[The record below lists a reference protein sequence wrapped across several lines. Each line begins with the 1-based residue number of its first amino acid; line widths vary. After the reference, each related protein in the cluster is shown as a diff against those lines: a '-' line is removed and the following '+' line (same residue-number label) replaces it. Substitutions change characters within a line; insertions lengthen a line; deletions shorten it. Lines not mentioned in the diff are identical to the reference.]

1 MSEKSELKDAYL
13 KLIAPFP
20 AEAISWR
27 VGSTT
32 KDGSKG
38 MALAYIDA
46 RDAMNRLDRTV
57 GPHNW
62 SDDYKEVMGRI
73 VCNLSIRFP
82 GTNEWVVKSD
92 GAGDTDFEAEKG
104 GLSDAFK
111 RAAVKF
117 GIGRYLYDLPTV
129 WCPIEQRGRTSIIT
143 TPPTLPEWALP
154 KVEPKEGA

>member
-1 MSEKSELKDAYL
+1 MSEQKETSELKDKYL

-20 AEAISWR
+20 ADSIHWR

-46 RDAMNRLDRTV
+46 RDVMNRLDRTV

-73 VCNLSIRFP
+73 VCNLSVRLD
-82 GTNEWVVKSD
+82 GEWVTKAD
-92 GAGDTDFEAEKG
+92 GAGDTDFEGEKG

-117 GIGRYLYDLPTV
+117 GIGRYLYDLPAV
-129 WCPIEQRGRTSIIT
+129 WCPVEMRGKTAIIT
-143 TPPTLPEWALP
+143 TPPKLPAWALP
-154 KVEPKEGA
+154 PAVKAPE

>member
-1 MSEKSELKDAYL
+1 MSEENKSNLRDVYL

-20 AEAISWR
+20 AEQIHWR
-27 VGSTT
+27 VGSIT

-38 MALAYIDA
+38 MALAYLDA
-46 RDAMNRLDRTV
+46 RNVMNRLDRTV
-57 GPHNW
+57 GPQNW
-62 SDDYKEVMGRI
+62 EDDYKEVMGRI
-73 VCNLSIRFP
+73 VCNLRVRLD
-82 GTNEWVVKSD
+82 GEWVTKSD

-129 WCPIEQRGRTSIIT
+129 WCEVEQRGRTSVIT
-143 TPPTLPEWALP
+143 KPPTLPAWALP
-154 KVEPKEGA
+154 KAEASNGN